1 MLPRKLVLDTRCFI
15 DASKSDGANASLD
28 TFCAQAALRL
38 HLSSVVAAELRAG
51 AIDPSELKQL
61 EEDVLRPYSRRG
73 RIVTPSAAAWEAL
86 GTTLAT
92 LVRQDG
98 LQLKATPRSLVF
110 DILIAYSCR
119 ENGAILVSANTRD
132 LSRIARIFTFDFVA
146 PFPDLAAI

>member
-1 MLPRKLVLDTRCFI
+1 LPPRKLVLDTNCFI
-15 DASKSDGANASLD
+15 DASRSDAANASFD
-28 TFCAQAALRL
+28 AFCAQAAPRL

-61 EEDVLRPYSRRG
+61 EEHVLRPYFRRG

-86 GTTLAT
+86 GTALAI
-92 LVRQDG
+92 LVREDG
-98 LQLKATPRSLVF
+98 LQLKTTPRSFVF

-119 ENGAILVSANTRD
+119 ENGAILVSANTQD
-132 LSRIARIFTFDFVA
+132 LNRIARVFTFAFVA

>member
-1 MLPRKLVLDTRCFI
+1 MPPRKLVLDTNCFI
-15 DASKSDGANASLD
+15 AASKSDAANASFD
-28 TFCAQAALRL
+28 AFCAQAAPRL

-61 EEDVLRPYSRRG
+61 GDVLRPYFRRG
-73 RIVTPSAAAWEAL
+73 RIVTPSAAGWEAL

-92 LVRQDG
+92 LLREDG
-98 LQLKATPRSLVF
+98 LQLKATPRSFVF
-110 DILIAYSCR
+110 DTLIAYSCR

-132 LSRIARIFTFDFVA
+132 LNRIARIFTFDFVA